1 MEEDKTNLCLAMLDG
16 KLDVLD
22 MKIDELREK
31 QESMAADISKV
42 REAVYHPDEG
52 LYARIRELEGW
63 KNTSTKLLW
72 MLVSA
77 MIGVVS
83 YIVTAALG

>member
-1 MEEDKTNLCLAMLDG
+1 MEEDKTSLCLAMLDG

>member
-1 MEEDKTNLCLAMLDG
+1 MEEDKTNLCLAMLDS

-22 MKIDELREK
+22 MKIDDLRDK
-31 QESMAADISKV
+31 QELMAIDISKV

-52 LYARIRELEGW
+52 LYARIKELEGW
-63 KNTSTKLLW
+63 KNTSAKLLW

-77 MIGVVS
+77 MIGVIS
-83 YIVTAALG
+83 YIITAAMA

>member
-31 QESMAADISKV
+31 QESMATDISKV

>member
-1 MEEDKTNLCLAMLDG
+1 MEEDKTNLCLTMLDG

>member
-1 MEEDKTNLCLAMLDG
+1 MEDKTNLCLSMLDG

>member
-1 MEEDKTNLCLAMLDG
+1 MEDSAKEICLTVMDG
-16 KLDVLD
+16 KLDKLS
-22 MKIDELREK
+22 MKIDELKER
-31 QESMAADISKV
+31 QEDMAEDISKV

-63 KNTSTKLLW
+63 KDTSSKVMW
-72 MLVSA
+72 MLISS

-83 YIVTAALG
+83 YIATKIIG